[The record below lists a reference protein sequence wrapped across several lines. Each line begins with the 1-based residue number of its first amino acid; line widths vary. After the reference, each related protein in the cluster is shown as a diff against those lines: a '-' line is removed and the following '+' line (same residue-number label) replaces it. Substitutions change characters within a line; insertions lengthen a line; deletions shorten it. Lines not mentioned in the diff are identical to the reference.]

1 MSKPRYG
8 YWLVLAIYPQ
18 LLFRLQVRPQS
29 LSKIRF
35 HTAPFI
41 SLSGVQVAAAVS
53 VTGVTYLQSPRRSRG
68 MDLFARLGRRGL
80 EVGLLGGLQWKSV
93 THAAMASE
101 HRRNQISADTM

>member
-1 MSKPRYG
+1 
-8 YWLVLAIYPQ
+8 LVSSCNIPPIAFQASSSTPVT
-18 LLFRLQVRPQS
+18 LQNQVSHSP
-29 LSKIRF
+29 F
-35 HTAPFI
+35 HF
-41 SLSGVQVAAAVS
+41 LSGVQAAVVVS